1 MKQLSR
7 ARRVGLTAVLCA
19 LVLRLW
25 SEGYGEKF
33 LTWLTGP
40 DAAAFMIY
48 LETGRDVR
56 FSPSLPAFSPDFMES
71 PPAATLPPTEPT
83 LPCFSDADGL
93 ELYYASTE
101 DPDIPALLAQPLSW
115 NLRGEEPTVL
125 IIHTH
130 TTESYTRVDEP
141 YKESAAWRTA
151 DEGYNMVSIGDIVA
165 DILKENG
172 IPVIHDRE
180 LHDYPSYNG
189 SYTRTRKAIED
200 YVNQC
205 PSIQLILDL
214 HRDAAGEGRN
224 QMRTSATVEG
234 QRSAQLMLVMGTNYD
249 TYPDNLSLAL
259 KVHAQL
265 ESQCPGITRPLQLRA
280 ARFNQDL
287 CPGSLLVEVGAAGN
301 THPEAH
307 RAAEELAKAIVA
319 LADGT
324 AAEPPANASPA
335 DQSS

>member
-1 MKQLSR
+1 MKQQSC
-7 ARRVGLTAVLCA
+7 ARRVGITAILCA

-25 SEGYGEKF
+25 SEGYGEKLLNL
-33 LTWLTGP
+33 LTSP
-40 DAAAFMIY
+40 QAAAFYIY

-83 LPCFSDADGL
+83 LPSFSDADGL

-101 DPDIPALLAQPLSW
+101 DPDIPALLAQPLRW

-125 IIHTH
+125 IVHTH

-141 YKESAAWRTA
+141 YTESAAWRTA
-151 DEGYNMVSIGDIVA
+151 DENYNMVAIGEIVKH
-165 DILKENG
+165 ILEENG

-189 SYTRTRKAIED
+189 SYARTRRVIQD
-200 YVNQC
+200 YVNQY
-205 PSIQLILDL
+205 PSIQLVLDL
-214 HRDAAGEGRN
+214 HRDAAGEGSN
-224 QMRTSATVEG
+224 QMRTSATVDGEP
-234 QRSAQLMLVMGTNYD
+234 SAQLMLVMGTNYD
-249 TYPDNLSLAL
+249 SYPENLSLAL
-259 KVHAQL
+259 KLHAQL
-265 ESQCPGITRPLQLRA
+265 EQQCPGITRPLQLRA

-301 THPEAH
+301 THPEAR
-307 RAAEELAKAIVA
+307 RAAEQLAEAIVA
-319 LADGT
+319 LAEGT
-324 AAEPPANASPA
+324 AREE
-335 DQSS
+335 

>member
-7 ARRVGLTAVLCA
+7 ARRVGLCAILCA

-25 SEGYGEKF
+25 DEGYGDKLLNL
-33 LTWLTGP
+33 LTSPG
-40 DAAAFMIY
+40 AAAFYIY

-71 PPAATLPPTEPT
+71 PPAATLPVTEPT
-83 LPCFSDADGL
+83 LPSFSDADGL
-93 ELYYASTE
+93 ELYYASTK
-101 DPDIPALLAQPLSW
+101 DPDISALLAQPLSW

-141 YKESAAWRTA
+141 YTESAAWRTT
-151 DEGYNMVSIGDIVA
+151 DEGYNMVSIGEVVRE
-165 DILKENG
+165 ILEENG

-189 SYTRTRKAIED
+189 SYTRTRAVIED
-200 YVNQC
+200 YVNQNG
-205 PSIQLILDL
+205 SIQLILDL
-214 HRDAAGEGRN
+214 HRDAAGEGSH
-224 QMRTSATVEG
+224 QMRTLAAVDGEP
-234 QRSAQLMLVMGTNYD
+234 SAQLMLVMGTNYD
-249 TYPDNLSLAL
+249 TYEDNLSLAL

-265 ESQCPGITRPLQLRA
+265 EAQCPGITRPLQLRA

-287 CPGSLLVEVGAAGN
+287 CPGTLLVEVGAAGN
-301 THPEAH
+301 THPEAR

-319 LADGT
+319 LAEGT
-324 AAEPPANASPA
+324 ETVPPAP
-335 DQSS
+335 

>member
-7 ARRVGLTAVLCA
+7 ARRVGLCAILCA

-25 SEGYGEKF
+25 DEGYGDKLLNL
-33 LTWLTGP
+33 LTSPG
-40 DAAAFMIY
+40 AAAFYIY

-71 PPAATLPPTEPT
+71 PPAATLPVTEPT
-83 LPCFSDADGL
+83 LPSFSDADGL
-93 ELYYASTE
+93 ELYYASTKE
-101 DPDIPALLAQPLSW
+101 PDIPALLAQPLQW

-141 YKESAAWRTA
+141 YTESAAWRTT
-151 DEGYNMVSIGDIVA
+151 DEGYNMVSIGEVVRE
-165 DILKENG
+165 ILEENG

-189 SYTRTRKAIED
+189 SYTRTREAIID
-200 YVNQC
+200 YVNQNG
-205 PSIQLILDL
+205 SIQLILDL
-214 HRDAAGEGRN
+214 HRDAAGEGSH
-224 QMRTSATVEG
+224 QMRTLAAVDGEP
-234 QRSAQLMLVMGTNYD
+234 SAQLMLVMGTNYD
-249 TYPDNLSLAL
+249 TYEDNLSLAL

-265 ESQCPGITRPLQLRA
+265 EAQCPGITRPLQLRA

-287 CPGSLLVEVGAAGN
+287 CPGTLLVEVGAAGN
-301 THPEAH
+301 THPEAR

-319 LADGT
+319 LAEGT
-324 AAEPPANASPA
+324 ETVQPAP
-335 DQSS
+335 

>member
-7 ARRVGLTAVLCA
+7 ARRVGITAIMCA

-25 SEGYGEKF
+25 SEGYGEKLLNL
-33 LTWLTGP
+33 LTSP
-40 DAAAFMIY
+40 QAAAFYIY

-83 LPCFSDADGL
+83 LPSFSDADGL

-101 DPDIPALLAQPLSW
+101 DPDIPALLAQPLRW
-115 NLRGEEPTVL
+115 NLRAEEPTVL
-125 IIHTH
+125 IVHTH

-141 YKESAAWRTA
+141 YTESAAWRTA
-151 DEGYNMVSIGDIVA
+151 DEDYNMVAIGEIVKH
-165 DILKENG
+165 ILEENG

-189 SYTRTRKAIED
+189 SYTRTRRVIQD
-200 YVNQC
+200 YVNQY

-214 HRDAAGEGRN
+214 HRDAAGEGSN
-224 QMRTSATVEG
+224 QMRTSATVDGEP
-234 QRSAQLMLVMGTNYD
+234 SAQLMLVMGTNYD
-249 TYPDNLSLAL
+249 SYPENLSLAL
-259 KVHAQL
+259 KLHAQL
-265 ESQCPGITRPLQLRA
+265 ELQCPGITRPLQLRA

-301 THPEAH
+301 THPEAR
-307 RAAEELAKAIVA
+307 RAAEQLAEAIVA

-324 AAEPPANASPA
+324 AREE
-335 DQSS
+335 

>member
-7 ARRVGLTAVLCA
+7 ARRVGITAIMCA

-25 SEGYGEKF
+25 SEGYGEKLLNL
-33 LTWLTGP
+33 LTSP
-40 DAAAFMIY
+40 QAAAFYIY

-83 LPCFSDADGL
+83 LPSFSDADGL

-101 DPDIPALLAQPLSW
+101 DPDIPALLAQPLRW

-125 IIHTH
+125 IVHTH

-141 YKESAAWRTA
+141 YTESAAWRTA
-151 DEGYNMVSIGDIVA
+151 DEDYNMVAIGEIVKH
-165 DILKENG
+165 ILEENG

-189 SYTRTRKAIED
+189 SYARTRRVIQD
-200 YVNQC
+200 YVNQY
-205 PSIQLILDL
+205 PSIQLVLDL
-214 HRDAAGEGRN
+214 HRDAAGEGSN
-224 QMRTSATVEG
+224 QMRTLATVDGEP
-234 QRSAQLMLVMGTNYD
+234 SAQLMLVMGTNYD
-249 TYPDNLSLAL
+249 SYPENLSLAL
-259 KVHAQL
+259 KLHAQL
-265 ESQCPGITRPLQLRA
+265 EQQCPGITRPLQLRA

-301 THPEAH
+301 THPEAR
-307 RAAEELAKAIVA
+307 RAAEQLAEAIVA

-324 AAEPPANASPA
+324 AREE
-335 DQSS
+335 

>member
-7 ARRVGLTAVLCA
+7 ARRVGLCAILCA

-25 SEGYGEKF
+25 DEGYGDKLLNL
-33 LTWLTGP
+33 LTSPG
-40 DAAAFMIY
+40 AAAFYIY

-71 PPAATLPPTEPT
+71 PPAATLPVTEPT
-83 LPCFSDADGL
+83 LPSFSDADGL
-93 ELYYASTE
+93 ELYYASTKE
-101 DPDIPALLAQPLSW
+101 PDIPALLAQPLQW

-141 YKESAAWRTA
+141 YTESAAWRTT
-151 DEGYNMVSIGDIVA
+151 DEGYNMVSIGEVVRE
-165 DILKENG
+165 ILEENG

-180 LHDYPSYNG
+180 LHDYPSYTG
-189 SYTRTRKAIED
+189 SYTRTRAAIID
-200 YVNQC
+200 YVNQNG
-205 PSIQLILDL
+205 SIQLILDL
-214 HRDAAGEGRN
+214 HRDAAGEGSH
-224 QMRTSATVEG
+224 QMRTLAAVDGEP
-234 QRSAQLMLVMGTNYD
+234 SAQLMLVMGTNYD
-249 TYPDNLSLAL
+249 TYEDNLSLAL

-265 ESQCPGITRPLQLRA
+265 EAQCPGITRPLQLRA

-287 CPGSLLVEVGAAGN
+287 CPGTLLVEVGAAGN
-301 THPEAH
+301 THPEAR

-319 LADGT
+319 LAEGT
-324 AAEPPANASPA
+324 ETVPPAP
-335 DQSS
+335 

>member
-7 ARRVGLTAVLCA
+7 ARRVGITAIMCA

-25 SEGYGEKF
+25 SEGYGEKLLNL
-33 LTWLTGP
+33 LTSP
-40 DAAAFMIY
+40 QAAAFYIY

-83 LPCFSDADGL
+83 LPSFSDADGL

-101 DPDIPALLAQPLSW
+101 DPDIPALLAQPLRW
-115 NLRGEEPTVL
+115 NLRAEEPTVL
-125 IIHTH
+125 IVHTH

-141 YKESAAWRTA
+141 YTESAAWRTA
-151 DEGYNMVSIGDIVA
+151 DEDYNMVAIGEIVKH
-165 DILKENG
+165 ILEENG

-189 SYTRTRKAIED
+189 SYTRTRRVIQD
-200 YVNQC
+200 YVNQY

-214 HRDAAGEGRN
+214 HRDAAGEGSN
-224 QMRTSATVEG
+224 QMRTSATVDGEP
-234 QRSAQLMLVMGTNYD
+234 SAQLMLVMGTNYD
-249 TYPDNLSLAL
+249 SYPENLSLAL
-259 KVHAQL
+259 KLHAQL
-265 ESQCPGITRPLQLRA
+265 ELQSPGITRPLQLRA

-301 THPEAH
+301 THPEAR
-307 RAAEELAKAIVA
+307 RAAEQLAEAIVA

-324 AAEPPANASPA
+324 AREE
-335 DQSS
+335 

>member
-7 ARRVGLTAVLCA
+7 ARRVGLCAILCA

-25 SEGYGEKF
+25 DEGYGDKLLNL
-33 LTWLTGP
+33 LTSPG
-40 DAAAFMIY
+40 AAAFYIY

-71 PPAATLPPTEPT
+71 PPAATLPVTEPT
-83 LPCFSDADGL
+83 LPSFSDADGL
-93 ELYYASTE
+93 ELYYASTKE
-101 DPDIPALLAQPLSW
+101 PDIPALLAQPLQW
-115 NLRGEEPTVL
+115 NLRGVEPTVL

-141 YKESAAWRTA
+141 YTESAAWRTT
-151 DEGYNMVSIGDIVA
+151 DEGYNMVSIGEVVRE
-165 DILKENG
+165 ILEENG

-189 SYTRTRKAIED
+189 SYTRTREAIID
-200 YVNQC
+200 YVNQNG
-205 PSIQLILDL
+205 SIQLILDL
-214 HRDAAGEGRN
+214 HRDAAGEGSH
-224 QMRTSATVEG
+224 QMRTLAAVDGEP
-234 QRSAQLMLVMGTNYD
+234 SAQLMLVMGTNYD
-249 TYPDNLSLAL
+249 TYEDNLSLAL

-265 ESQCPGITRPLQLRA
+265 EAQCPGITRPLQLRA

-287 CPGSLLVEVGAAGN
+287 CPGTLLVEVGAAGN
-301 THPEAH
+301 THPEAR

-319 LADGT
+319 LAEGT
-324 AAEPPANASPA
+324 ETVPPAP
-335 DQSS
+335 

>member
-1 MKQLSR
+1 MKQQSC
-7 ARRVGLTAVLCA
+7 ARRVGITAIMCA

-25 SEGYGEKF
+25 SEGYGEKLLNL
-33 LTWLTGP
+33 LTSP
-40 DAAAFMIY
+40 QAAAFYIY

-83 LPCFSDADGL
+83 LPSFSDADGL

-101 DPDIPALLAQPLSW
+101 DPDIPALLAQPLRW

-125 IIHTH
+125 IVHTH

-141 YKESAAWRTA
+141 YTESAAWRTA
-151 DEGYNMVSIGDIVA
+151 DEDYNMVSIGEIVK
-165 DILKENG
+165 DILEENG

-189 SYTRTRKAIED
+189 SYTRTRRVIQD
-200 YVNQC
+200 YVNQY

-214 HRDAAGEGRN
+214 HRDAAGEGSN
-224 QMRTSATVEG
+224 QMRTSATVDGEP
-234 QRSAQLMLVMGTNYD
+234 SAQLMLVMGTNYD
-249 TYPDNLSLAL
+249 SYPENLSLAL
-259 KVHAQL
+259 KLHAQL
-265 ESQCPGITRPLQLRA
+265 ELQSPGITRPLQLRA

-301 THPEAH
+301 THPEAR
-307 RAAEELAKAIVA
+307 RAAEQLAEAIVA

-324 AAEPPANASPA
+324 AREE
-335 DQSS
+335 

>member
-1 MKQLSR
+1 MKQQSR
-7 ARRVGLTAVLCA
+7 ARRVGITAIMCA

-25 SEGYGEKF
+25 SEGYGEKLLNL
-33 LTWLTGP
+33 LTSP
-40 DAAAFMIY
+40 QAAAFYIY

-83 LPCFSDADGL
+83 LPSFSDADGL

-101 DPDIPALLAQPLSW
+101 DPDIPALLAQPLRW

-125 IIHTH
+125 IVHTH

-141 YKESAAWRTA
+141 YTESAAWRTA
-151 DEGYNMVSIGDIVA
+151 DEAYNMVAIGEIVKH
-165 DILKENG
+165 ILEENG

-189 SYTRTRKAIED
+189 SYTRTRRVIQD
-200 YVNQC
+200 YVNQH
-205 PSIQLILDL
+205 PSIQLVLDL
-214 HRDAAGEGRN
+214 HRDAAGEGSN
-224 QMRTSATVEG
+224 QMRTSATVDGEP
-234 QRSAQLMLVMGTNYD
+234 SAQLMLVMGTNYD
-249 TYPDNLSLAL
+249 SYPENLSLAL
-259 KVHAQL
+259 KLHAQL
-265 ESQCPGITRPLQLRA
+265 EQQCPGITRPLQLRA

-301 THPEAH
+301 THPEAR
-307 RAAEELAKAIVA
+307 RAAEQLAEAIVA
-319 LADGT
+319 LAEGT
-324 AAEPPANASPA
+324 AREE
-335 DQSS
+335 

>member
-25 SEGYGEKF
+25 SEGYGEK
-33 LTWLTGP
+33 LLELVTSP
-40 DAAAFMIY
+40 DAAAFYIY

-71 PPAATLPPTEPT
+71 PPAATLPVIEPT
-83 LPCFSDADGL
+83 LPYFSDAEGL
-93 ELYYASTE
+93 ELYYASTA
-101 DPDIPALLAQPLSW
+101 DPDIPALLAQPLNW

-141 YKESAAWRTA
+141 YAESSAWRTT
-151 DEGYNMVSIGDIVA
+151 DSDYNMVSIGETVK
-165 DILKENG
+165 DILEAKG
-172 IPVIHDRE
+172 IPVIHDQE

-189 SYTRTRKAIED
+189 SYTRTRAAIQD
-200 YVNQC
+200 YVNQY

-214 HRDAAGEGRN
+214 HRDAAGEGSN
-224 QMRTSATVEG
+224 QMRTSAVVNGEP
-234 QRSAQLMLVMGTNYD
+234 SAQLMLVMGTNYD
-249 TYPDNLSLAL
+249 TYEENLSLAL
-259 KVHAQL
+259 KLHAQL
-265 ESQCPGITRPLQLRA
+265 EAQCPGITRPLQLRA

-287 CPGSLLVEVGAAGN
+287 CPGALLVEVGAAGN

-307 RAAEELAKAIVA
+307 RAAEQLAKAIAA
-319 LADGT
+319 LAEGT
-324 AAEPPANASPA
+324 AAEKSGE
-335 DQSS
+335 

>member
-7 ARRVGLTAVLCA
+7 ARRVGITAIMCA

-25 SEGYGEKF
+25 SEGYGEKLLNL
-33 LTWLTGP
+33 LTSP
-40 DAAAFMIY
+40 QAAAFYIY

-83 LPCFSDADGL
+83 LPSFSDADGL

-101 DPDIPALLAQPLSW
+101 DPDIPALLAQPLRW

-125 IIHTH
+125 IVHTH

-141 YKESAAWRTA
+141 YTESAAWRTA
-151 DEGYNMVSIGDIVA
+151 DEDYNMVAIGEIVK
-165 DILKENG
+165 DILEKNG

-189 SYTRTRKAIED
+189 SYTRTRKVIQD
-200 YVNQC
+200 YVNQYS
-205 PSIQLILDL
+205 SIQLILDL
-214 HRDAAGEGRN
+214 HRDAAGEGSN
-224 QMRTSATVEG
+224 QMRTRATVDGEP
-234 QRSAQLMLVMGTNYD
+234 SAQLMLVMGTNYD
-249 TYPDNLSLAL
+249 SYPENLSLAL
-259 KVHAQL
+259 KLHAQL
-265 ESQCPGITRPLQLRA
+265 ELQCPGITRPLQLRA

-301 THPEAH
+301 THPEAR
-307 RAAEELAKAIVA
+307 RAAEQLAEAIVA
-319 LADGT
+319 LAEGT
-324 AAEPPANASPA
+324 AREE
-335 DQSS
+335 

>member
-7 ARRVGLTAVLCA
+7 ARRVGLCAILCA

-25 SEGYGEKF
+25 DEGYGDKLLNL
-33 LTWLTGP
+33 LTSPG
-40 DAAAFMIY
+40 AAAFYIY

-71 PPAATLPPTEPT
+71 PPAATLPVTEPT
-83 LPCFSDADGL
+83 LPSFSDADGL
-93 ELYYASTE
+93 ELYYASTKE
-101 DPDIPALLAQPLSW
+101 PDIPALLAQPLQW

-141 YKESAAWRTA
+141 YTESAAWRTT
-151 DEGYNMVSIGDIVA
+151 DEGYNMVSIGEVVRE
-165 DILKENG
+165 ILEENG

-189 SYTRTRKAIED
+189 SYTRTRAAIMD
-200 YVNQC
+200 YVNQNG
-205 PSIQLILDL
+205 SIQLILDL
-214 HRDAAGEGRN
+214 HRDAAGEGSH
-224 QMRTSATVEG
+224 QMRTLAAVDGEP
-234 QRSAQLMLVMGTNYD
+234 SAQLMLVMGTNYD
-249 TYPDNLSLAL
+249 TYEDNLSLAL

-265 ESQCPGITRPLQLRA
+265 EAQCPGITRPLQLRA

-287 CPGSLLVEVGAAGN
+287 CPGTLLVEVGAAGN
-301 THPEAH
+301 THPEAR

-319 LADGT
+319 LAAGT
-324 AAEPPANASPA
+324 ETVPPAP
-335 DQSS
+335 

>member
-1 MKQLSR
+1 MKQESR
-7 ARRVGLTAVLCA
+7 ARRVGLTVVLCA

-25 SEGYGEKF
+25 SEGYGDKF
-33 LTWLTGP
+33 LGWLTSP
-40 DAAAFMIY
+40 DTAAFFIY

-71 PPAATLPPTEPT
+71 PPASTLPPTEPT
-83 LPCFSDADGL
+83 LPSFSDADGL

-101 DPDIPALLAQPLSW
+101 DPDIPALLAQPLQW

-130 TTESYTRVDEP
+130 TTESYTRTDEP
-141 YKESAAWRTA
+141 YTESAAWRTA
-151 DEGYNMVSIGDIVA
+151 DENYNMVSIGDTVSR
-165 DILKENG
+165 ILEENG
-172 IPVIHDRE
+172 IPVIHDRA

-200 YVNQC
+200 YVNQY
-205 PSIQLILDL
+205 PGLQLILDL

-224 QMRTSATVEG
+224 QMRTSAAVDG
-234 QRSAQLMLVMGTNYD
+234 QASAQLMLVMGTNYD
-249 TYPDNLSLAL
+249 TYEENLSLAL

-265 ESQCPGITRPLQLRA
+265 EAQCPGITRPLQLRA

-287 CPGSLLVEVGAAGN
+287 SPGALLVEVGAAGN

-307 RAAEELAKAIVA
+307 RATEQLAKAIVA

-324 AAEPPANASPA
+324 A
-335 DQSS
+335 D

>member
-1 MKQLSR
+1 MKQQSR
-7 ARRVGLTAVLCA
+7 ARRVGITAIMCA

-25 SEGYGEKF
+25 SEGYGEKLLNL
-33 LTWLTGP
+33 LTSP
-40 DAAAFMIY
+40 QAAAFYIY

-71 PPAATLPPTEPT
+71 PPAATIPATEPT
-83 LPCFSDADGL
+83 LPSFSDADGL

-101 DPDIPALLAQPLSW
+101 DPDIPALLAQPLRW

-125 IIHTH
+125 IVHTH

-141 YKESAAWRTA
+141 YTESAAWRTA
-151 DEGYNMVSIGDIVA
+151 DEDYNMVAIGEIVK
-165 DILKENG
+165 DILEENG

-189 SYTRTRKAIED
+189 SYTRTRRVIQD
-200 YVNQC
+200 YVNQY

-214 HRDAAGEGRN
+214 HRDAAGEGSN
-224 QMRTSATVEG
+224 QMRTSATVDGEP
-234 QRSAQLMLVMGTNYD
+234 SAQLMLVMGTNYD
-249 TYPDNLSLAL
+249 SYPENLSLAL
-259 KVHAQL
+259 KLHAQL
-265 ESQCPGITRPLQLRA
+265 ELQSPGITRPLQLRA

-301 THPEAH
+301 THPEAR
-307 RAAEELAKAIVA
+307 RAAEQLAEAIVA
-319 LADGT
+319 LAEGT
-324 AAEPPANASPA
+324 AREE
-335 DQSS
+335 

>member
-1 MKQLSR
+1 MKQQSC
-7 ARRVGLTAVLCA
+7 ARRVGITAIMCA

-25 SEGYGEKF
+25 SEGYGEKLLNL
-33 LTWLTGP
+33 LTSP
-40 DAAAFMIY
+40 QAAAFYIY

-83 LPCFSDADGL
+83 LPSFSDADGL

-101 DPDIPALLAQPLSW
+101 DPDIPALLAQPLRW

-125 IIHTH
+125 IVHTH

-141 YKESAAWRTA
+141 YTESAAWRTA
-151 DEGYNMVSIGDIVA
+151 DEDYNMVAIGEIVKG
-165 DILKENG
+165 ILEDNG

-189 SYTRTRKAIED
+189 SYTRTRKAIQD
-200 YVNQC
+200 YVNQYS
-205 PSIQLILDL
+205 SIQLILDL
-214 HRDAAGEGRN
+214 HRDAAGEGSN
-224 QMRTSATVEG
+224 QMRTSATVDGEP
-234 QRSAQLMLVMGTNYD
+234 SAQLMLVMGTNYD
-249 TYPDNLSLAL
+249 SYPENLSLAL
-259 KVHAQL
+259 KLHAQL
-265 ESQCPGITRPLQLRA
+265 ELQCPGITRPLQLRA

-301 THPEAH
+301 THPEAR
-307 RAAEELAKAIVA
+307 RAAEQLAEAIVA

-324 AAEPPANASPA
+324 AREE
-335 DQSS
+335 

>member
-1 MKQLSR
+1 MKQQSC
-7 ARRVGLTAVLCA
+7 ARRVGITAIMCA

-25 SEGYGEKF
+25 SEGYGEKLLNL
-33 LTWLTGP
+33 LTSP
-40 DAAAFMIY
+40 QAAAFYIY

-83 LPCFSDADGL
+83 LPSFSDADGL

-101 DPDIPALLAQPLSW
+101 DPEIPALLAQPLRW

-125 IIHTH
+125 IVHTH

-141 YKESAAWRTA
+141 YTESAAWRTA
-151 DEGYNMVSIGDIVA
+151 DEDYNMVSIGEIVK
-165 DILKENG
+165 DILEENG

-189 SYTRTRKAIED
+189 SYTRTRRVIQD
-200 YVNQC
+200 YVNQY

-214 HRDAAGEGRN
+214 HRDAAGEGSN
-224 QMRTSATVEG
+224 QMRTSATVDGEP
-234 QRSAQLMLVMGTNYD
+234 SAQLMLVMGTNYD
-249 TYPDNLSLAL
+249 SYPENLSLAL
-259 KVHAQL
+259 KLHAQL
-265 ESQCPGITRPLQLRA
+265 ELQSPGITRPLQLRA

-301 THPEAH
+301 THPEAR
-307 RAAEELAKAIVA
+307 RAAEQLAEAIVA

-324 AAEPPANASPA
+324 AREE
-335 DQSS
+335 

>member
-7 ARRVGLTAVLCA
+7 ARRVGLCAILCA

-25 SEGYGEKF
+25 DEGYGDKLLNL
-33 LTWLTGP
+33 LTSPG
-40 DAAAFMIY
+40 AAAFYIY

-71 PPAATLPPTEPT
+71 PPAATLPVTEPT
-83 LPCFSDADGL
+83 LPSFSDADGL
-93 ELYYASTE
+93 ELYYASTKE
-101 DPDIPALLAQPLSW
+101 PDIPALLAQPLQW

-141 YKESAAWRTA
+141 YTESAAWRTT
-151 DEGYNMVSIGDIVA
+151 DEGYNMVSIGEVVRE
-165 DILKENG
+165 ILEENG

-189 SYTRTRKAIED
+189 SYTRTRAAIID
-200 YVNQC
+200 YVNQNG
-205 PSIQLILDL
+205 SIQLILDL
-214 HRDAAGEGRN
+214 HRDAAGEGSH
-224 QMRTSATVEG
+224 QMRTLAAVDGEP
-234 QRSAQLMLVMGTNYD
+234 SAQLMLVMGTNYD
-249 TYPDNLSLAL
+249 TYEDNLSLAL

-265 ESQCPGITRPLQLRA
+265 EAQCPGITRPLQLRA

-287 CPGSLLVEVGAAGN
+287 CPGTLLVEVGAAGN
-301 THPEAH
+301 THPEAR

-319 LADGT
+319 LAEGT
-324 AAEPPANASPA
+324 ETVPPAP
-335 DQSS
+335 

>member
-1 MKQLSR
+1 MKQESR
-7 ARRVGLTAVLCA
+7 ARRVGLTVVLCA
-19 LVLRLW
+19 LVLRLG
-25 SEGYGEKF
+25 SEGYGDKF
-33 LTWLTGP
+33 LGWLTSP
-40 DAAAFMIY
+40 DTAAFFIY

-83 LPCFSDADGL
+83 LPSFSDADGL

-101 DPDIPALLAQPLSW
+101 DPDIPALLARPLQWS
-115 NLRGEEPTVL
+115 LRGEEPTVL

-130 TTESYTRVDEP
+130 TTESYTRTDEP
-141 YKESAAWRTA
+141 YTESAAWRTA
-151 DEGYNMVSIGDIVA
+151 DENYNMVSIGDTVSR
-165 DILKENG
+165 ILEENG
-172 IPVIHDRE
+172 IPVIHDRA

-200 YVNQC
+200 YVHQY
-205 PSIQLILDL
+205 PGLQLILDL

-224 QMRTSATVEG
+224 QMRTSAAVDG
-234 QRSAQLMLVMGTNYD
+234 QASAQLMLVMGTNYD
-249 TYPDNLSLAL
+249 TYEENLSLAL

-265 ESQCPGITRPLQLRA
+265 EAQCPGITRPLQLRA

-287 CPGSLLVEVGAAGN
+287 SPGALLVEVGAAGN

-307 RAAEELAKAIVA
+307 RAAEQLAKAIVA

-324 AAEPPANASPA
+324 A
-335 DQSS
+335 D

>member
-7 ARRVGLTAVLCA
+7 ARRVGITAIMCA

-25 SEGYGEKF
+25 SEGYGEKLLNL
-33 LTWLTGP
+33 LTSP
-40 DAAAFMIY
+40 QAAAFYIY

-83 LPCFSDADGL
+83 LPSFSDADGL

-101 DPDIPALLAQPLSW
+101 DPDIPALLAQPLRW

-125 IIHTH
+125 IVHTH

-141 YKESAAWRTA
+141 YTESAAWRTA
-151 DEGYNMVSIGDIVA
+151 DEDYNMVAIGEIVKH
-165 DILKENG
+165 ILEENG

-189 SYTRTRKAIED
+189 SYARTRRVIQD
-200 YVNQC
+200 YVNQY
-205 PSIQLILDL
+205 PSIQLVLDL
-214 HRDAAGEGRN
+214 HRDAAGEGSN
-224 QMRTSATVEG
+224 QMRTSATVDGEP
-234 QRSAQLMLVMGTNYD
+234 SAQLMLVMGTNYD
-249 TYPDNLSLAL
+249 SYPENLSLAL
-259 KVHAQL
+259 KLHAQL
-265 ESQCPGITRPLQLRA
+265 EQQCPGITRPLQLRA

-301 THPEAH
+301 THPEAR
-307 RAAEELAKAIVA
+307 RAAEQLAEAIVA

-324 AAEPPANASPA
+324 AREE
-335 DQSS
+335 

>member
-7 ARRVGLTAVLCA
+7 ARRVGLCAILCA

-25 SEGYGEKF
+25 DEGYGDKLLNL
-33 LTWLTGP
+33 LTSPG
-40 DAAAFMIY
+40 AAAFYIY

-71 PPAATLPPTEPT
+71 PPAATLPVTEPT
-83 LPCFSDADGL
+83 LPSFSDADGL
-93 ELYYASTE
+93 ELYYASTKE
-101 DPDIPALLAQPLSW
+101 PDIPALLAQPLQW
-115 NLRGEEPTVL
+115 NLRGVEPTVL

-141 YKESAAWRTA
+141 YTESAAWRTT
-151 DEGYNMVSIGDIVA
+151 DEGYNMVSIGEVVRE
-165 DILKENG
+165 ILEENG

-189 SYTRTRKAIED
+189 SYTRTREAIID
-200 YVNQC
+200 YVNQNG
-205 PSIQLILDL
+205 SIQLILDL
-214 HRDAAGEGRN
+214 HRDAAGEGSH
-224 QMRTSATVEG
+224 QMRTLAAVDGEP
-234 QRSAQLMLVMGTNYD
+234 SAQLMLVMGTNYD
-249 TYPDNLSLAL
+249 TYEDNLSLSL

-265 ESQCPGITRPLQLRA
+265 EAQCPGITRPLQLRA

-287 CPGSLLVEVGAAGN
+287 CPGTLLVEVGAAGN
-301 THPEAH
+301 THPEAR

-319 LADGT
+319 LAEGT
-324 AAEPPANASPA
+324 ETVPPAP
-335 DQSS
+335 